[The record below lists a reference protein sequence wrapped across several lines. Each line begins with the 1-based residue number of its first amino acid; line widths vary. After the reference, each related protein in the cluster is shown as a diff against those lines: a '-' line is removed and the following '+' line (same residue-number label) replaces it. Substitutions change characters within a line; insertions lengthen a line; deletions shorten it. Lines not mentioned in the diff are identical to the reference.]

1 MTNISEK
8 GIVMEKEELLFVV
21 SNGLNEKQSEFVDKF
36 ADSYGFKKEYVVF
49 EANDLQSEVNAYL
62 LTAEKAADYVKKQKK
77 KPYFIFAVEHGTYF
91 ITRTIED
98 FGVEQIIHIDHNGV
112 RFGY

>member
-1 MTNISEK
+1 MTEK
-8 GIVMEKEELLFVV
+8 GIVMEKEGLLFVV

-36 ADSYGFKKEYVVF
+36 AESYGFHKEYVVF
-49 EANDLQSEVNAYL
+49 ESENLQSEVNAYL
-62 LTAEKAADYVKKQKK
+62 LTAEKAANYIKKHKK

-91 ITRTIED
+91 ITRTIEE
-98 FGVEQIIHIDHNGV
+98 FGVEQIIHIDHNGE